1 MPPEECGIC
10 GSTVALG
17 DAAHVM
23 LNAKSEDGV
32 RDYYVCPTCFEEELV
47 PHFPDRAGDGD
58 EAGEGT
64 NAEADDEEDEGN
76 EDTGTEPGDGDD
88 PTGPEGDETTDPTDR
103 EGPPDATDST
113 TDARD

>member
-10 GSTVALG
+10 GATVALG

-47 PHFPDRAGDGD
+47 PHFPDRVEEGDEGDDGTEDAAGD
-58 EAGEGT
+58 EG
-64 NAEADDEEDEGN
+64 
-76 EDTGTEPGDGDD
+76 
-88 PTGPEGDETTDPTDR
+88 TGPESDEGEDPTDR

>member
-10 GSTVALG
+10 GATVALG

-32 RDYYVCPTCFEEELV
+32 RDYYVCPSCFEEELV
-47 PHFPDRAGDGD
+47 PHFPDRAGDENEEDEGTEDAAGD
-58 EAGEGT
+58 EDAGT
-64 NAEADDEEDEGN
+64 DSDDEED
-76 EDTGTEPGDGDD
+76 
-88 PTGPEGDETTDPTDR
+88 PTGPGGDGTTSDPADR
-103 EGPPDATDST
+103 EGPPDATDPT